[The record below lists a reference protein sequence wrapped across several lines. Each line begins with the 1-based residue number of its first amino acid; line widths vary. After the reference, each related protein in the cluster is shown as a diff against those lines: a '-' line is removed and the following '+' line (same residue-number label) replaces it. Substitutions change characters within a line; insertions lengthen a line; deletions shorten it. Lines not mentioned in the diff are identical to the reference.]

1 MGQHQ
6 KLLNEPLLTVES
18 SDDLVDVLASP
29 MVGFQIL
36 LEKLDEAPD
45 GRERGAYLVSDP
57 GRQRAEKRELI
68 CTLDLLANAPLLRRV
83 TEQQHE
89 RLATVMVLRLTSST
103 SLRPVPVVAASSHRA
118 TA

>member
-6 KLLNEPLLTVES
+6 KLLTEPLLTVES
-18 SDDLVDVLASP
+18 SGDLVDVLASP

-45 GRERGAYLVSDP
+45 GRERREHFVSDP
-57 GRQRAEKRELI
+57 GRHRAEKRELI
-68 CTLDLLANAPLLRRV
+68 CTLDLAANASLLRRV

-89 RLATVMVLRLTSST
+89 RLATVMALRGQVEHET
-103 SLRPVPVVAASSHRA
+103 RPS
-118 TA
+118 